1 MPLRVRQGRAEEL
14 NVNAESPQHLT
25 GGPLDIEHTEQHVLA
40 RDDIGAV
47 EMSEAGRST
56 ERTLSPR
63 RPSQRP
69 AVPDI
74 ESGRHAN
81 GFGHLDPGRGQGDA
95 GRRQPRGRVAP
106 VGQQPEE
113 QVLGADTIM
122 TEFPRLALSQDHRV
136 RGGVVEPLPGCRTHD
151 LSAHASIVADQLGG
165 GGWTQTTSTTIMAVV
180 PPTRRDC
187 GGANDADVART
198 ELASLAPDSLLS
210 ATTAGHRCDGGGRRR
225 QW

>member
-1 MPLRVRQGRAEEL
+1 
-14 NVNAESPQHLT
+14 
-25 GGPLDIEHTEQHVLA
+25 
-40 RDDIGAV
+40 
-47 EMSEAGRST
+47 
-56 ERTLSPR
+56 
-63 RPSQRP
+63 
-69 AVPDI
+69 
-74 ESGRHAN
+74 
-81 GFGHLDPGRGQGDA
+81 
-95 GRRQPRGRVAP
+95 

-225 QW
+225 QWGGHRHLGPASCVGPRRLLPGVRAQGHWVVVAPRRRHRCRARQDRARSAPRRSRLSPLGLAVRGGGALT